1 MMGSAFWIAL
11 SRNMA
16 IIAIL
21 CGMKKQALRRA
32 RNTLS
37 ALINK
42 VAYRGIRVTLESRGN
57 PKAALVSLED
67 LEKLKRLDIDGRGT
81 AAARLLVRARSLRE
95 RIHARRRENVADS
108 ASVVE
113 QLREGRVREFSGMR
127 RR

>member
-1 MMGSAFWIAL
+1 MYCAFKTHGYYSHIMQQERASIAE
-11 SRNMA
+11 
-16 IIAIL
+16 
-21 CGMKKQALRRA
+21 A

-42 VAYRGIRVTLESRGN
+42 VAYGGIRVTLESRGK
-57 PKAALVSLED
+57 PKAVLVSLED
-67 LEKLKRLDIDGRGT
+67 WEKLKRLDTDGRGA

-95 RIHARRRENVADS
+95 RIHARRQEHVADS

-113 QLREGRVREFSGMR
+113 QLRKGRVGEFSGMR

>member
-1 MMGSAFWIAL
+1 MQQERASIAE
-11 SRNMA
+11 
-16 IIAIL
+16 
-21 CGMKKQALRRA
+21 A

-42 VAYRGIRVTLESRGN
+42 VAYGGIRVTLESRGK
-57 PKAALVSLED
+57 PKAVLVSLED
-67 LEKLKRLDIDGRGT
+67 LEKLKRLDTDGRGA

-95 RIHARRRENVADS
+95 RIHARRREHVADS

-113 QLREGRVREFSGMR
+113 QLRKGRVREFSGMR